1 MATVAVVTLLLY
13 GLAGHGV
20 HHLSVDGATAGALVG
35 LCLLLVTVF
44 VSSPARRPQTD
55 NERSLEELPASTIA
69 WPQHP
74 LVDLR
79 ARASPSTLQSFR
91 N

>member
-1 MATVAVVTLLLY
+1 MATVAVATLLLY

-20 HHLSVDGATAGALVG
+20 HHLGTDEATAGALVG

-44 VSSPARRPQTD
+44 CSSPAGRPHTEH
-55 NERSLEELPASTIA
+55 ERGLQDPPVSTIA
-69 WPQHP
+69 WPEH

-79 ARASPSTLQSFR
+79 ARASPSTLLSFR